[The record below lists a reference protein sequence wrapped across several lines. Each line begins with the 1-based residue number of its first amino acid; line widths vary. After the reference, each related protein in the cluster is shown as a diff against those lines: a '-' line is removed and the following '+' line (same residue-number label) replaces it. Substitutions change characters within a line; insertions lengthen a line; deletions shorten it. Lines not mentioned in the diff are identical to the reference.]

1 MSAHA
6 IRFDPDGTATALWT
20 EVLPL
25 AELGTLQVS
34 RASEIE
40 YNNFSGMW
48 ECRINGE
55 ILCFSKSRQFCLD
68 FEHQHIN
75 GLIAEGKR

>member
-6 IRFDPDGTATALWT
+6 IRFDLDGTATALWT

-25 AELGTLQVS
+25 ADLGDLQVN

-40 YNNFSGMW
+40 FNNFSGMW

-55 ILCFSKSRQFCLD
+55 VLCLSKSRQFCLD
-68 FEHQHIN
+68 FEHRHIN

>member
-25 AELGTLQVS
+25 ADLGDLQVN

-55 ILCFSKSRQFCLD
+55 ILCLSRSRQFC
-68 FEHQHIN
+68 
-75 GLIAEGKR
+75 

>member
-20 EVLPL
+20 EALPL
-25 AELGTLQVS
+25 ADIGSLQVH

-40 YNNFSGMW
+40 YNNFSEMW

-55 ILCFSKSRQFCLD
+55 MLCMSRSRQFCLD
-68 FEHQHIN
+68 FEHAHIN
-75 GLIAEGKR
+75 GLIATGKR